1 MFGSAANTPDYH
13 FNTST
18 YSVCSNGYM
27 ALNITS
33 SRDFPYPSEEA
44 TVIQSVM
51 DSMASQNHY
60 PTTDPVHHDH
70 DNAIISTSNLVNYEL
85 QPGSSYSNL
94 VHNTAQE
101 GVGAWYSDTPVREE
115 NPPSPYMPPM
125 QDSDGFTPY
134 PTQYASA
141 NTDAS
146 SSSYYEPSSYRRE
159 PSAHYPETYHGSWQ
173 QWKDPT
179 IRDPQAAGSN
189 LPEPPVPSMEPSTSA
204 AVSSHSRIDHGN
216 GLSNP
221 SYRPPST
228 QPHQEPHRR
237 KSRSR
242 QNSWN
247 RRRSHPYSPSTS
259 FSCGWLLGEN
269 TTCTFE
275 GPLEAFK
282 THFRQ
287 SHLEGAQDALHECR
301 WQGCKYRKRTNAA
314 IRVMRR
320 DSMFRHVLEKH
331 FGKKRIV

>member
-18 YSVCSNGYM
+18 YSVYSNGYTG
-27 ALNITS
+27 LNITS
-33 SRDFPYPSEEA
+33 SRDFPYPSEEV
-44 TVIQSVM
+44 TIIQPMM
-51 DSMASQNHY
+51 DNMASQNY
-60 PTTDPVHHDH
+60 STTDPVHHDS
-70 DNAIISTSNLVNYEL
+70 DNAIISTSNLVGYEL
-85 QPGSSYSNL
+85 QSGSSYSNL
-94 VHNTAQE
+94 VHNAAQG
-101 GVGAWYSDTPVREE
+101 GVGAWYSSTPVTEE

-159 PSAHYPETYHGSWQ
+159 PSAYYPEAYHGSWQ

-179 IRDPQAAGSN
+179 ICDPQAAGSN
-189 LPEPPVPSMEPSTSA
+189 LPELPVLSMEPSTSA
-204 AVSSHSRIDHGN
+204 AVFSHSRIDHGN

-242 QNSWN
+242 QNSRH

-269 TTCTFE
+269 MTCTFE
-275 GPLEAFK
+275 GPLEAFG
-282 THFRQ
+282 THLRH
-287 SHLEGAQDALHECR
+287 SHLKGTQDALHECC
-301 WQGCKYRKRTNAA
+301 WQGCKYRKRSNAA

-320 DSMFRHVLEKH
+320 DSMFRHILEKH